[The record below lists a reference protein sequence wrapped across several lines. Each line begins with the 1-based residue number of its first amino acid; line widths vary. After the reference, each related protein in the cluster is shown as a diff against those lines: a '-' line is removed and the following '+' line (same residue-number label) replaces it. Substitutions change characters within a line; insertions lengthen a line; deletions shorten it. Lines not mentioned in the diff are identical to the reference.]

1 MIDYQ
6 KKFNIKK
13 EVIEAWKQE
22 PIFLAGEND
31 VLIILVHGWSL
42 TPRQM
47 LGLAKHL
54 NKKGYSVSLPRL
66 SGHGTK
72 PEDLEKVKWRDWVG
86 DLVKEIRKQKQ
97 KNKFRKIVIG
107 GTSMGGNVCLLA
119 SLEEKVDGIILIG
132 VPVHFKNH
140 FFIKLGSMVIPIFS
154 KYVKKVRPQKIGFD
168 PKESYQYF
176 PMKNSRQ
183 VLYLV
188 RNSVFSLKKVTAPLL
203 VLQTRKDF
211 FVTKYSPWIIYKNVS
226 SRIKKMQWLETES
239 ENHVPQGK
247 EVGKM
252 AELVE
257 GFVEE
262 ICFYKD
268 ID

>member
-13 EVIEAWKQE
+13 EMVEAWKQE
-22 PIFLAGEND
+22 PIFLTGEND

-54 NKKGYSVSLPRL
+54 NKKGCSVSLPRL

-72 PEDLEKVKWRDWVG
+72 PEDLEGVRWQDWVG
-86 DLVKEIRKQKQ
+86 DLVEEIRKQKQ
-97 KNKFRKIVIG
+97 KNNFRKIIIG
-107 GTSMGGNVCLLA
+107 GTSIGGSVCLLA
-119 SLEEKVDGIILIG
+119 SLVEKIDGLILIG
-132 VPVHFKNH
+132 TPVHFKNH
-140 FFIKLGSMVIPIFS
+140 FVIKLGAIFIPLFKKYIKKRRPAMV
-154 KYVKKVRPQKIGFD
+154 GFN
-168 PKESYQYF
+168 PKDSYQYF
-176 PMKNSRQ
+176 PAKNSRQ

-188 RNSVFSLKKVTAPLL
+188 RNSVFSLKKVTAPVL

-226 SRIKKMQWLETES
+226 SKIKKMQWLETES
-239 ENHVPQGK
+239 ENHVPQGE
-247 EVGKM
+247 EVERM

-257 GFVEE
+257 GFVEG
-262 ICFYKD
+262 ICF
-268 ID
+268 

>member
-1 MIDYQ
+1 MVNYR
-6 KKFNIKK
+6 KKFKITK
-13 EVIEAWKQE
+13 EVAEAWEQE
-22 PIFLAGEND
+22 SIFLAGQND

-66 SGHGTK
+66 LGHGTK
-72 PEDLEKVKWRDWVG
+72 PEDLEQTKWRDWVG
-86 DLVKEIRKQKQ
+86 ALVKEIRKQKQ
-97 KNKFRKIVIG
+97 KNKFRKIIIG

-119 SLEEKVDGIILIG
+119 SLVARVDGLVLIG

-140 FFIKLGSMVIPIFS
+140 FFIKLGSIAVPFFR
-154 KYVKKVRPQKIGFD
+154 KYVKKIHPQKIKFN
-168 PKESYQYF
+168 PKDSYQYF

-239 ENHVPQGK
+239 ENHVPQGE
-247 EVGKM
+247 EVGRM
-252 AELVE
+252 AK
-257 GFVEE
+257 FVEE
-262 ICFYKD
+262 FVEDVCF
-268 ID
+268 